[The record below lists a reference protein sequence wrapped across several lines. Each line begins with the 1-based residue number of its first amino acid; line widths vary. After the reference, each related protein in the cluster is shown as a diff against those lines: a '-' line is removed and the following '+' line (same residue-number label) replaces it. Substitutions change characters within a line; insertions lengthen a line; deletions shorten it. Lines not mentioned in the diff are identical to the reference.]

1 MMLHLP
7 KSARYPAGSRGSGSR
22 LPPVALAGMAIAAC
36 LAIVVYWHQVS
47 EYRALE
53 ERYRELQEKFRLFV
67 EKKEALQRQY
77 NDLQNVSQDASR
89 KIKDTKERLTTCEK
103 ERETL
108 DTTLREKQWQLDA
121 AAAKATVA
129 VASLPFAQ
137 PNSASLKQQQQQQHP
152 NQLQHMD
159 DTRVKRL

>member
-53 ERYRELQEKFRLFV
+53 ERYRELQ
-67 EKKEALQRQY
+67 
-77 NDLQNVSQDASR
+77 NVSQDASR

-129 VASLPFAQ
+129 VGSLPFAQ
-137 PNSASLKQQQQQQHP
+137 PNSALLKQQQQQQQHP

>member
-53 ERYRELQEKFRLFV
+53 ERYRE
-67 EKKEALQRQY
+67 
-77 NDLQNVSQDASR
+77 LQNVSQDASR